1 LKKSDDLI
9 AASLERFPNG
19 VEFISGAK
27 AREPGL
33 GCLVMNLLSRFI
45 VPSILVLLC
54 LLAVPTPTPAQAT
67 SGKEQSPTG
76 DALLRDEAASL
87 QKKAHEAQ
95 ARIRGNE
102 GDSNQLKRA
111 VKLTDV
117 PLAKEI
123 LLRNGF
129 TAKDLENAKISL
141 RTGGGKGGED
151 TIEISVTCCDPKE
164 ITIQRTLEYFT
175 K

>member
-1 LKKSDDLI
+1 
-9 AASLERFPNG
+9 
-19 VEFISGAK
+19 
-27 AREPGL
+27 
-33 GCLVMNLLSRFI
+33 MNLLCKFI
-45 VPSILVLLC
+45 MPSILSSLC
-54 LLAVPTPTPAQAT
+54 LLALSTMAPGQVT
-67 SGKEQSPTG
+67 SGEKQGNAAGAP
-76 DALLRDEAASL
+76 LNDEAKSL
-87 QKKAHEAQ
+87 QKKANEAQ

-102 GDSNQLKRA
+102 DDSNQLKRA
-111 VKLTDV
+111 VKLTDIAS
-117 PLAKEI
+117 AKEV

-164 ITIQRTLEYFT
+164 ITIQRTLDYFT